1 MSERVYRL
9 LRQVGLKPYEA
20 KVLAVLLDG
29 VPRTASE
36 ISATTGVPQ
45 PRVYSVLDSLSAM
58 GLVNIKLG
66 KPKKYRVTD
75 PLSSIERVVSSK
87 IGELASLKSQIQEEL
102 RVLGGSTF
110 TAEPPDVW
118 VIKNRDEAL
127 TRVRRAI
134 EGASYEVAAGL
145 DRETFIALSDSLRQ
159 LASGSRGVSLAIA
172 LYGDFPKSGFDCSP
186 AKGNCEI
193 RVRSVP
199 IVPLVIIDSSR
210 AFILERTYTLEMTE
224 ESLIWLLSGFYHHA
238 VWMVGDVVKGLQPE
252 PRREVSFTDIW
263 LAARFVRKCMEESYT
278 ARAVVE
284 GFSRQGDK
292 VVLEGEV
299 IDLIENEKGLQIS
312 LILNTPR
319 GRVSVGGRGATLE
332 EFEGR
337 VFRITPL

>member
-29 VPRTASE
+29 VPRTAGE

-58 GLVNIKLG
+58 GLVDIKLG

-87 IGELASLKSQIQEEL
+87 MGELASLKSQIQEEL
-102 RVLGGSTF
+102 KELRGSTF
-110 TAEPPDVW
+110 TTEPPDVW
-118 VIKNRDEAL
+118 VIKNREEAL
-127 TRVRRAI
+127 TRIRRAI
-134 EGASYEVAAGL
+134 ESANYEVATGL
-145 DRETFIALSDSLRQ
+145 NLETFTALSGSLSA
-159 LASGSRGVSLAIA
+159 LASESGGASLAIT
-172 LYGDFPKSGFDCSP
+172 LYGDFLKSGFDSSL

-193 RVRSVP
+193 RVRRIP
-199 IVPLVIIDSSR
+199 ITPLVIIDSSR
-210 AFILERTYTLEMTE
+210 AFILERTYILEITE
-224 ESLIWLLSGFYHHA
+224 EGLLRMLSDFYYHS
-238 VWMVGDVVKGLQPE
+238 VWRVGDIVKGFQPA
-252 PRREVSFTDIW
+252 PGRVVSFTDVW
-263 LAARFVRKCMEESYT
+263 LAAGFVRRCMEESHT
-278 ARAVVE
+278 ARVVVE
-284 GFSRQGDK
+284 GFSRQG
-292 VVLEGEV
+292 VRGVLEGEV
-299 IDLIENEKGLQIS
+299 IDLIENGNGVQIS
-312 LILNTPR
+312 LILNTAA